1 MNTKHML
8 TWSNITYR
16 TLLDIREAANIE
28 DENERV
34 YAIMEAV
41 FGEDILDLPLKDFNE
56 KCKELQFL
64 QKEIPNDL
72 HVKDIKVNGREYY
85 FDGLLG
91 KITTA
96 QYIDFQNYQKNNDE
110 QKSFSVFIIPK
121 GHKYNDGYD
130 MDQVF
135 KDILDMP
142 VPVLFSASFFFL
154 TVVRTIHQN
163 FPTLFN
169 QIDEEA
175 WATEGSNREYEESGE
190 SINGDDANPFGILP
204 FVMTFIEVTN
214 HTLEEAMNYDVATLF
229 YIVSYQVMVN
239 KKKEEMIK
247 KMQKQS

>member
-8 TWSNITYR
+8 TWNDIKYR
-16 TLLDIREAANIE
+16 TLLDIREASNIE

-34 YAIMEAV
+34 YTIMESV
-41 FGEDILDLPLKDFNE
+41 FGEDVLDLPLKDFNE

-110 QKSFSVFIIPK
+110 QKVFSVFIIPK

-130 MDQVF
+130 MEQVF
-135 KDILDMP
+135 NDILDIP
-142 VPVLFSASFFFL
+142 VPVLFSASFFFS
-154 TVVRTIHQN
+154 RQ
-163 FPTLFN
+163 FELF
-169 QIDEEA
+169 I
-175 WATEGSNREYEESGE
+175 RIFRRY
-190 SINGDDANPFGILP
+190 SIKQMKKLGLP
-204 FVMTFIEVTN
+204 K
-214 HTLEEAMNYDVATLF
+214 EAMENLEKVVNLSTEMMLTPLE
-229 YIVSYQVMVN
+229 SYH
-239 KKKEEMIK
+239 
-247 KMQKQS
+247 S

>member
-1 MNTKHML
+1 ML
-8 TWSNITYR
+8 TWSDIKYR

-41 FGEDILDLPLKDFNE
+41 FGEDVLDLPLKDFNE

-142 VPVLFSASFFFL
+142 VPILFSASFFFSRQFELFIRIFRRYSIKQMKKLGLPKEAIENMKKVVNLSTEMML
-154 TVVRTIHQN
+154 T
-163 FPTLFN
+163 PL
-169 QIDEEA
+169 
-175 WATEGSNREYEESGE
+175 ESYH
-190 SINGDDANPFGILP
+190 S
-204 FVMTFIEVTN
+204 
-214 HTLEEAMNYDVATLF
+214 
-229 YIVSYQVMVN
+229 
-239 KKKEEMIK
+239 
-247 KMQKQS
+247 

>member
-1 MNTKHML
+1 MNNTKHML

-16 TLLDIREAANIE
+16 TLLDIKEAANIE

-41 FGEDILDLPLKDFNE
+41 FGEDVLDLPLKDFNE

-130 MDQVF
+130 MEQVF
-135 KDILDMP
+135 NDILDVP
-142 VPVLFSASFFFL
+142 VPVLFSASFFFSRQFELFIRIFRRYSIKQMKKLGLPKEAIENMKKVVNLSTEMML
-154 TVVRTIHQN
+154 T
-163 FPTLFN
+163 PL
-169 QIDEEA
+169 
-175 WATEGSNREYEESGE
+175 ESFR
-190 SINGDDANPFGILP
+190 S
-204 FVMTFIEVTN
+204 
-214 HTLEEAMNYDVATLF
+214 
-229 YIVSYQVMVN
+229 
-239 KKKEEMIK
+239 
-247 KMQKQS
+247 

>member
-8 TWSNITYR
+8 TWSNIKYR
-16 TLLDIREAANIE
+16 TLLDIKEAANIE

-34 YAIMEAV
+34 FAIMEAV
-41 FGEDILDLPLKDFNE
+41 FGEDVLDLPLKDFNE

-130 MDQVF
+130 MEQVF
-135 KDILDMP
+135 NDILDVP
-142 VPVLFSASFFFL
+142 VPILFSASFFFS
-154 TVVRTIHQN
+154 RQ
-163 FPTLFN
+163 FELF
-169 QIDEEA
+169 I
-175 WATEGSNREYEESGE
+175 RIFRRY
-190 SINGDDANPFGILP
+190 SIKQMKKLGLP
-204 FVMTFIEVTN
+204 K
-214 HTLEEAMNYDVATLF
+214 EAMENLEKVVNLSTEMMLTPLE
-229 YIVSYQVMVN
+229 SYH
-239 KKKEEMIK
+239 
-247 KMQKQS
+247 S

>member
-1 MNTKHML
+1 MNNTKHMIG
-8 TWSNITYR
+8 WSNITYR

-34 YAIMEAV
+34 FAIMEAV
-41 FGEDILDLPLKDFNE
+41 FGEDVLDLPLKDFNE

-130 MDQVF
+130 MEQVF
-135 KDILDMP
+135 NDILDVQ
-142 VPVLFSASFFFL
+142 VPVLFSASFFFS
-154 TVVRTIHQN
+154 RQ
-163 FPTLFN
+163 FELFIRIF
-169 QIDEEA
+169 Q
-175 WATEGSNREYEESGE
+175 RY
-190 SINGDDANPFGILP
+190 SIKQMKKLGLP
-204 FVMTFIEVTN
+204 K
-214 HTLEEAMNYDVATLF
+214 EAMENMKKVVNMTTEMLLTPLE
-229 YIVSYQVMVN
+229 SYH
-239 KKKEEMIK
+239 
-247 KMQKQS
+247 S

>member
-8 TWSNITYR
+8 TWNDIKYR

-41 FGEDILDLPLKDFNE
+41 FGEDVLDLPLKDFNE

-130 MDQVF
+130 MEQVF
-135 KDILDMP
+135 NDILDIP
-142 VPVLFSASFFFL
+142 VPVLFSASFFFS
-154 TVVRTIHQN
+154 RQ
-163 FPTLFN
+163 FELF
-169 QIDEEA
+169 I
-175 WATEGSNREYEESGE
+175 RIFRRY
-190 SINGDDANPFGILP
+190 SIKQMKKLGLP
-204 FVMTFIEVTN
+204 K
-214 HTLEEAMNYDVATLF
+214 EAMENLEKVVNLSTEMMLTPLE
-229 YIVSYQVMVN
+229 SYH
-239 KKKEEMIK
+239 
-247 KMQKQS
+247 S

>member
-8 TWSNITYR
+8 NWSNITYR

-41 FGEDILDLPLKDFNE
+41 FGEDVLNLPLKDFNE

-72 HVKDIKVNGREYY
+72 HVKDIKVNGRTYY

-130 MDQVF
+130 MEQVF
-135 KDILDMP
+135 NDILDIP
-142 VPVLFSASFFFL
+142 VPVLFSASFFFSRQFELFIRIFQRYSIKQMKKLGLPKETIENMKKVVNLSTEMML
-154 TVVRTIHQN
+154 T
-163 FPTLFN
+163 PL
-169 QIDEEA
+169 
-175 WATEGSNREYEESGE
+175 ESFR
-190 SINGDDANPFGILP
+190 S
-204 FVMTFIEVTN
+204 
-214 HTLEEAMNYDVATLF
+214 
-229 YIVSYQVMVN
+229 
-239 KKKEEMIK
+239 
-247 KMQKQS
+247 

>member
-1 MNTKHML
+1 MDWKD
-8 TWSNITYR
+8 IKYR

-34 YAIMEAV
+34 YTIMEAV
-41 FGEDILDLPLKDFNE
+41 FGEDVLDLPLKDFNE

-130 MDQVF
+130 MEQVF

-142 VPVLFSASFFFL
+142 VPVLFSASFFFI
-154 TVVRTIHQN
+154 RQ
-163 FPTLFN
+163 FELF
-169 QIDEEA
+169 I
-175 WATEGSNREYEESGE
+175 RIFRRY
-190 SINGDDANPFGILP
+190 SIKQMKKLGLP
-204 FVMTFIEVTN
+204 K
-214 HTLEEAMNYDVATLF
+214 EAMENLEKVVNLSTTMMLTPLE
-229 YIVSYQVMVN
+229 SYH
-239 KKKEEMIK
+239 
-247 KMQKQS
+247 S

>member
-1 MNTKHML
+1 MNNTKHML
-8 TWSNITYR
+8 NWTDIKYR
-16 TLLDIREAANIE
+16 TLLDIREAANID
-28 DENERV
+28 DENERA

-41 FGEDILDLPLKDFNE
+41 FGEDVLDLPLKEFNE

-130 MDQVF
+130 MEQVF
-135 KDILDMP
+135 NDILDIP
-142 VPVLFSASFFFL
+142 VPVLFSASFFFS
-154 TVVRTIHQN
+154 RQ
-163 FPTLFN
+163 FELF
-169 QIDEEA
+169 IKIF
-175 WATEGSNREYEESGE
+175 RRY
-190 SINGDDANPFGILP
+190 SIKQMKKLGLP
-204 FVMTFIEVTN
+204 K
-214 HTLEEAMNYDVATLF
+214 EAMENLEKV
-229 YIVSYQVMVN
+229 VN
-239 KKKEEMIK
+239 LSTTMMLTPLE
-247 KMQKQS
+247 SFRS

>member
-1 MNTKHML
+1 M
-8 TWSNITYR
+8 TWNDIKYR

-41 FGEDILDLPLKDFNE
+41 FGEDVLNLPLKDFNE

-130 MDQVF
+130 MEQVF
-135 KDILDMP
+135 NDILDVP
-142 VPVLFSASFFFL
+142 VPVLFSASFFFI
-154 TVVRTIHQN
+154 RQ
-163 FPTLFN
+163 FELF
-169 QIDEEA
+169 I
-175 WATEGSNREYEESGE
+175 RIFRRY
-190 SINGDDANPFGILP
+190 SIKQMKKLGLP
-204 FVMTFIEVTN
+204 K
-214 HTLEEAMNYDVATLF
+214 EAMENLEKVVNLTTEMMLTPLE
-229 YIVSYQVMVN
+229 SYH
-239 KKKEEMIK
+239 
-247 KMQKQS
+247 S

>member
-1 MNTKHML
+1 MNAKHML
-8 TWSNITYR
+8 MWNNIKYR

-41 FGEDILDLPLKDFNE
+41 FGEDVLDLPLKDFNE

-110 QKSFSVFIIPK
+110 QKSFSIFIIPK

-130 MDQVF
+130 MEQVF
-135 KDILDMP
+135 NDILDIP
-142 VPVLFSASFFFL
+142 VPVLFSASFFFS
-154 TVVRTIHQN
+154 RQ
-163 FPTLFN
+163 FELF
-169 QIDEEA
+169 I
-175 WATEGSNREYEESGE
+175 RIFRRY
-190 SINGDDANPFGILP
+190 SIKQMKKLGLP
-204 FVMTFIEVTN
+204 K
-214 HTLEEAMNYDVATLF
+214 EAMENLEKVVNLSTEMMLTPLE
-229 YIVSYQVMVN
+229 SYH
-239 KKKEEMIK
+239 
-247 KMQKQS
+247 S

>member
-1 MNTKHML
+1 MNPKHML
-8 TWSNITYR
+8 NWNNIKYR
-16 TLLDIREAANIE
+16 TLLDIKEAANIE

-41 FGEDILDLPLKDFNE
+41 FGEDVLDLPLKDFNE

-130 MDQVF
+130 MEQVF
-135 KDILDMP
+135 NDILDIP
-142 VPVLFSASFFFL
+142 VPVLFSASFFFSRQFELFIRIFRRYSIKQMKKLGLPKKAMENLEKVVNLSTTMML
-154 TVVRTIHQN
+154 T
-163 FPTLFN
+163 PL
-169 QIDEEA
+169 
-175 WATEGSNREYEESGE
+175 ESFR
-190 SINGDDANPFGILP
+190 S
-204 FVMTFIEVTN
+204 
-214 HTLEEAMNYDVATLF
+214 
-229 YIVSYQVMVN
+229 
-239 KKKEEMIK
+239 
-247 KMQKQS
+247 

>member
-8 TWSNITYR
+8 KWSDIKYR
-16 TLLDIREAANIE
+16 TLLDIREAANIK

-41 FGEDILDLPLKDFNE
+41 FGEDVLDLPLKDFNE

-130 MDQVF
+130 MEQVF
-135 KDILDMP
+135 NDILDVP
-142 VPVLFSASFFFL
+142 VPVLFSASFFFS
-154 TVVRTIHQN
+154 RQ
-163 FPTLFN
+163 FELF
-169 QIDEEA
+169 I
-175 WATEGSNREYEESGE
+175 RIFRRY
-190 SINGDDANPFGILP
+190 SIKQMKKLGLP
-204 FVMTFIEVTN
+204 K
-214 HTLEEAMNYDVATLF
+214 EAMENLEKVVNLSTTMMLTPLE
-229 YIVSYQVMVN
+229 SYH
-239 KKKEEMIK
+239 
-247 KMQKQS
+247 S

>member
-1 MNTKHML
+1 MDWKD
-8 TWSNITYR
+8 IKYR

-41 FGEDILDLPLKDFNE
+41 FGEDVLDLPLKDFNE

-130 MDQVF
+130 MEQVF
-135 KDILDMP
+135 NDILDVP
-142 VPVLFSASFFFL
+142 VPVLFSASFFFI
-154 TVVRTIHQN
+154 RQ
-163 FPTLFN
+163 FELF
-169 QIDEEA
+169 I
-175 WATEGSNREYEESGE
+175 RIFRRY
-190 SINGDDANPFGILP
+190 SIKQMKKLGLP
-204 FVMTFIEVTN
+204 K
-214 HTLEEAMNYDVATLF
+214 EAMENLEKVVNLSTEMMLTSLE
-229 YIVSYQVMVN
+229 SYH
-239 KKKEEMIK
+239 
-247 KMQKQS
+247 S

>member
-1 MNTKHML
+1 MNNTKHML
-8 TWSNITYR
+8 TWNNITYR
-16 TLLDIREAANIE
+16 QLLDIREAANIE

-41 FGEDILDLPLKDFNE
+41 FGEDVLNLPLKDFNE

-130 MDQVF
+130 MEQVF
-135 KDILDMP
+135 NDILDIP
-142 VPVLFSASFFFL
+142 VPVLFSASFFFS
-154 TVVRTIHQN
+154 RQ
-163 FPTLFN
+163 FELF
-169 QIDEEA
+169 I
-175 WATEGSNREYEESGE
+175 RIFRRY
-190 SINGDDANPFGILP
+190 SIKQMKKLGLP
-204 FVMTFIEVTN
+204 K
-214 HTLEEAMNYDVATLF
+214 EAMENLEKVVNLSTTMMLTPLE
-229 YIVSYQVMVN
+229 SYR
-239 KKKEEMIK
+239 
-247 KMQKQS
+247 S

>member
-8 TWSNITYR
+8 TWNNITYR
-16 TLLDIREAANIE
+16 QLLDIREAANIE

-34 YAIMEAV
+34 FAIMEAV
-41 FGEDILDLPLKDFNE
+41 FGEDVLDLPLKDFNE

-130 MDQVF
+130 MEQVF
-135 KDILDMP
+135 NDILDIP
-142 VPVLFSASFFFL
+142 VPVLFSASFFFS
-154 TVVRTIHQN
+154 RQ
-163 FPTLFN
+163 FELF
-169 QIDEEA
+169 I
-175 WATEGSNREYEESGE
+175 RIFRRY
-190 SINGDDANPFGILP
+190 SIKQMKKLGLP
-204 FVMTFIEVTN
+204 K
-214 HTLEEAMNYDVATLF
+214 EAMENLEKVVNLSTTMMLAPLE
-229 YIVSYQVMVN
+229 SYR
-239 KKKEEMIK
+239 
-247 KMQKQS
+247 S

>member
-8 TWSNITYR
+8 KWSDIKYR

-41 FGEDILDLPLKDFNE
+41 FGEDVLNLPLKDFNE

-135 KDILDMP
+135 NDILDIP
-142 VPVLFSASFFFL
+142 VPVLFSASFFFS
-154 TVVRTIHQN
+154 RQ
-163 FPTLFN
+163 FELF
-169 QIDEEA
+169 I
-175 WATEGSNREYEESGE
+175 RIFRRY
-190 SINGDDANPFGILP
+190 SIKQMKKLGLP
-204 FVMTFIEVTN
+204 K
-214 HTLEEAMNYDVATLF
+214 EAMENLEKVVNLSTEMMLTPLE
-229 YIVSYQVMVN
+229 SYH
-239 KKKEEMIK
+239 
-247 KMQKQS
+247 S

>member
-8 TWSNITYR
+8 NWTDIPYR

-41 FGEDILDLPLKDFNE
+41 FGEDVLDLPLKEFNE

-130 MDQVF
+130 MEQVF
-135 KDILDMP
+135 NDILDIP
-142 VPVLFSASFFFL
+142 VPVLFSASFFFS
-154 TVVRTIHQN
+154 RQ
-163 FPTLFN
+163 FELF
-169 QIDEEA
+169 I
-175 WATEGSNREYEESGE
+175 RIFRRY
-190 SINGDDANPFGILP
+190 SIKQMKKLGLP
-204 FVMTFIEVTN
+204 K
-214 HTLEEAMNYDVATLF
+214 EAMENLEKV
-229 YIVSYQVMVN
+229 VN
-239 KKKEEMIK
+239 LSTTMMLTPLEYFR
-247 KMQKQS
+247 S

>member
-8 TWSNITYR
+8 KWNDITYR
-16 TLLDIREAANIE
+16 QLLDIREAANIE

-41 FGEDILDLPLKDFNE
+41 FGEDVLDLPLKDFNE

-130 MDQVF
+130 MEQVF
-135 KDILDMP
+135 NDILDIP
-142 VPVLFSASFFFL
+142 VPVLFSASFFFS
-154 TVVRTIHQN
+154 RQ
-163 FPTLFN
+163 FELF
-169 QIDEEA
+169 I
-175 WATEGSNREYEESGE
+175 RIFRRY
-190 SINGDDANPFGILP
+190 SIKQMKKTGLP
-204 FVMTFIEVTN
+204 K
-214 HTLEEAMNYDVATLF
+214 EAMENLEKVVNLTTEMMLTPLE
-229 YIVSYQVMVN
+229 SYH
-239 KKKEEMIK
+239 
-247 KMQKQS
+247 S

>member
-8 TWSNITYR
+8 TWANITYR
-16 TLLDIREAANIE
+16 TLLDIREATNIE

-41 FGEDILDLPLKDFNE
+41 FGEDVLDLPLKDFNE

-135 KDILDMP
+135 KDILDIP
-142 VPVLFSASFFFL
+142 VPVLFSASFFFS
-154 TVVRTIHQN
+154 RQ
-163 FPTLFN
+163 FELF
-169 QIDEEA
+169 I
-175 WATEGSNREYEESGE
+175 RIFRRY
-190 SINGDDANPFGILP
+190 SIKQMKKLGLP
-204 FVMTFIEVTN
+204 K
-214 HTLEEAMNYDVATLF
+214 EAMENLEKVVNLSTTMMLTPLE
-229 YIVSYQVMVN
+229 SYR
-239 KKKEEMIK
+239 
-247 KMQKQS
+247 S

>member
-1 MNTKHML
+1 M
-8 TWSNITYR
+8 TWANIPYR

-41 FGEDILDLPLKDFNE
+41 FGEDVLNLPLKDFNE

-130 MDQVF
+130 MEQVF
-135 KDILDMP
+135 NDILDIP
-142 VPVLFSASFFFL
+142 VPVLFSASFFFSRQFELFIRIFRRYSIKQMKKLGLPKEVMENMKKVVNLSTTMML
-154 TVVRTIHQN
+154 T
-163 FPTLFN
+163 PL
-169 QIDEEA
+169 
-175 WATEGSNREYEESGE
+175 ESFH
-190 SINGDDANPFGILP
+190 S
-204 FVMTFIEVTN
+204 
-214 HTLEEAMNYDVATLF
+214 
-229 YIVSYQVMVN
+229 
-239 KKKEEMIK
+239 
-247 KMQKQS
+247 